1 MSVCAV
7 DNSAEVLNVAKEAV
21 YTSQLCDLVGES
33 IFERMTEGEFE
44 EMFENDGRA
53 ARVRSRIR
61 EGTSWHLGDA
71 GDPGL
76 MCVIGRQDLVVASNF
91 LHMEPAEAKKL
102 LAEYGS
108 HREAGRASLCSGC

>member
-1 MSVCAV
+1 MRHLVDYSHCAAGLKVSVCAV

-44 EMFENDGRA
+44 EMFESDGRA

-71 GDPGL
+71 GDPGPD
-76 MCVIGRQDLVVASNF
+76 VR
-91 LHMEPAEAKKL
+91 
-102 LAEYGS
+102 Y
-108 HREAGRASLCSGC
+108 RTSGLGGGE